1 MFSVDLSPTLL
12 IPCTIT
18 LTPTPSL
25 RRKEPAVRNGTEV
38 IRSLQFTVN

>member
-25 RRKEPAVRNGTEV
+25 RRKEPAVRNGAEV